1 MRMAFG
7 LPVLIAPLVDEP
19 RTGAAKG
26 TSKSRRPPTESE
38 NACVDSGS
46 FPFVGVPPTESQP
59 SLDAAFSP

>member
-7 LPVLIAPLVDEP
+7 LPVLIAPLVDET
-19 RTGAAKG
+19 RTTAAKA
-26 TSKSRRPPTESE
+26 TLKTRRPPCDSE
-38 NACVDSGS
+38 NACVNSGS